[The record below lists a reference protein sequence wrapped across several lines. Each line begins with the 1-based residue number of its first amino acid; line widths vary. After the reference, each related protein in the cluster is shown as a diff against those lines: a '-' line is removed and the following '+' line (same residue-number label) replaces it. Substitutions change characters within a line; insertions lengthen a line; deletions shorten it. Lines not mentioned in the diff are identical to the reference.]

1 VQFST
6 FPGSLIVSVMH
17 RFRSLLLENVR
28 VRTPGLRVLTLAVH
42 RHLAEFVSMK
52 QHRHA
57 WNQAL
62 LYLSGHGWQTVSGDK
77 ICIGPGTLV
86 MVPSGVPHAFARSG
100 NIPPL
105 CLVIDFRQ
113 SGWPKGHMAASS
125 LNRSELAQIRQSL
138 ASLKRWQAGAN
149 GALRCESAV
158 LVLQILIGL
167 LRSAGWMEREMP
179 ARGGHPARAILSLLT
194 KVKPSAPLTEII
206 ERSGY
211 QRDHLNFL
219 IKRETGLTL
228 GQYRAKQRL
237 ILSKR
242 LLSEGVQI
250 AAVAA
255 AAGLPDQSYFSRWFR
270 RQTGQSPSAWSQG
283 VMVRR

>member
-1 VQFST
+1 
-6 FPGSLIVSVMH
+6 MR

-28 VRTPGLRVLTLAVH
+28 VRTPGLQVLTLAVH
-42 RHLAEFVSMK
+42 RHLPEFVSVQ

-77 ICIGPGTLV
+77 ICIGPGSLV

-113 SGWPKGHMAASS
+113 HGRPKGHMVASS
-125 LNRSELAQIRQSL
+125 LNRSELAQVRQIL
-138 ASLKRWQAGAN
+138 ASLIRWEAGAN
-149 GALRCESAV
+149 GAVRCESAV
-158 LVLQILIGL
+158 LVLQILISL
-167 LRSAGWMEREMP
+167 LRAAGWMEREMP

-194 KVKPSAPLTEII
+194 KVKPSEPLAEII
-206 ERSGY
+206 QRSGY
-211 QRDHLNFL
+211 QRDHLNYL
-219 IKRETGLTL
+219 IKHETGLTL

-237 ILSKR
+237 ILSKH

-270 RQTGQSPSAWSQG
+270 RQTGQSPSAWSRG